1 MRKWVPIPLLALTLL
16 FGLWHLWGTQG
27 QGAPDD
33 PVKPA
38 SETGGTPSSEPS
50 TASKAPQKGP
60 GQPTVATELVKP
72 RSLTRTVEVTGS
84 VAPTRLARIASPG
97 EGPILNCR
105 VREGDFVKKGE
116 RMLLIGRSAG
126 AQALVAAAQAA
137 LKEQEQELWR
147 VKQLVDS
154 GAIPGAQLDTA
165 RSKYESARAQVAKAR
180 ESADDYSVTAPW
192 DGIVSKVLVRDGDF
206 VAPRSALVE
215 MFDPMSLVV
224 RFAVPEAQATEIR
237 ENMGVTVL
245 LDAYPGKSLSGRL
258 SRVYPELDTRMRT
271 RAVEATLVDAV
282 DLIPGMFARIEV
294 TLQSIPDAVTVPSEA
309 VIVTPKG
316 EHIAFVVEGGKA
328 VRRKVETGIEKEGR
342 IQVVKGIQAGE
353 QVIVSG
359 NEKLKDGAEVQ
370 ARAGGSQ

>member
-1 MRKWVPIPLLALTLL
+1 MRKWVPIPLLALILL

-33 PVKPA
+33 PVKAA
-38 SETGGTPSSEPS
+38 SETGGKPSSEPS

-60 GQPTVATELVKP
+60 GLPTVATELVQH
-72 RSLTRTVEVTGS
+72 RGLTNSIELTGS
-84 VAPTRLARIASPG
+84 VTATRLARIASPG
-97 EGPILNCR
+97 EGPILNCK
-105 VREGDFVKKGE
+105 VREGDVVKKGE
-116 RMLLIGRSAG
+116 RLLLIGRNTAV
-126 AQALVAAAQAA
+126 QALVAASQAA

-147 VKQLVDS
+147 VKQLVES

-192 DGIVSKVLVRDGDF
+192 DGIVSRVLVRDGDF

-215 MFDPMSLVV
+215 MFDPDSLVV
-224 RFAVPEAQATEIR
+224 RFAVPEAQATGIR
-237 ENMGVTVL
+237 ETLEARVL
-245 LDAYPGKSLSGRL
+245 LDAYPGKSLRGRV
-258 SRVYPELDTRMRT
+258 SRVYPELDSRMRT
-271 RAVEATLVDAV
+271 RTAEAALVDPV

-294 TLQSIPDAVTVPSEA
+294 TLQSIPDAVTVPSGA

-316 EHIAFVVEGGKA
+316 ERIAFVLDGGKA
-328 VRRKVETGIEKEGR
+328 VLQKVETGIEKEGR
-342 IQVVKGIQAGE
+342 IQIVKGIRVGD

-370 ARAGGSQ
+370 AGVGAAQ

>member
-1 MRKWVPIPLLALTLL
+1 MRKWIPIPVLALTLL
-16 FGLWHLWGTQG
+16 FGIRHLWGTQG

-33 PVKPA
+33 PVKQT
-38 SETGGTPSSEPS
+38 SETGIKPSSGPP
-50 TASKAPQKGP
+50 TASEAPLKGP
-60 GQPTVATELVKP
+60 GLPTVATELVQP
-72 RSLTRTVEVTGS
+72 RSLTKTVEVTGS

-116 RMLLIGRSAG
+116 RLLLIGRNAA
-126 AQALVAAAQAA
+126 AQALVAASQAA
-137 LKEQEQELWR
+137 MKEQEQELWR
-147 VKQLVDS
+147 VKQLVES
-154 GAIPGAQLDTA
+154 GAIPGSQLDTA

-192 DGIVSKVLVRDGDF
+192 GGIVSRVLVRDGDF

-215 MFDPMSLVV
+215 MFDPGSLVV

-237 ENMGVTVL
+237 EDMAATVL
-245 LDAYPGKSLSGRL
+245 LDAYPGKGLRGRV
-258 SRVYPELDTRMRT
+258 SRVYPELDSRMRT
-271 RAVEATLVDAV
+271 RTVEAALVDPV

-294 TLQSIPDAVTVPSEA
+294 TLQSIPAAVTVPSQA

-316 EHIAFVVEGGKA
+316 ERIAFVVDGGKA
-328 VRRKVETGIEKEGR
+328 ARRKVETGIEKEGR
-342 IQVVKGIQAGE
+342 IQILKGIQVGD

-359 NEKLKDGAEVQ
+359 NEKLKDGAEV
-370 ARAGGSQ
+370 RAGVGAVQ